1 MISEGVI
8 SVIPADLR
16 LSREEARRL
25 NGIEQ
30 KETIAL
36 QNRILEIEAQKDK
49 DRFAATRNSEQL
61 YEEAFLFECYD
72 EFIASE
78 VPNYE

>member
-1 MISEGVI
+1 M
-8 SVIPADLR
+8 
-16 LSREEARRL
+16 
-25 NGIEQ
+25 
-30 KETIAL
+30 
-36 QNRILEIEAQKDK
+36 EIEAQKDR
-49 DRFAATRNSEQL
+49 DRFVATRESADL